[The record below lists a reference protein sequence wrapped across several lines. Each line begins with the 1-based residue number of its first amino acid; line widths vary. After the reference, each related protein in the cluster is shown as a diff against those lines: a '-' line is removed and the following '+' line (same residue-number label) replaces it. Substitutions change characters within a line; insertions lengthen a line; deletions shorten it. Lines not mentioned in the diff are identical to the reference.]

1 MRLRAGWVALALLVL
16 VLALAGG
23 LTLLSLLR
31 ASPEEI
37 WGEVNARTP
46 GEIVRYLKRRLVH
59 HDKLEAVFVPPLDW
73 VQRQVERPVD
83 LATLPT
89 LGKGQRAQAGITAAS
104 ALDLYV
110 STVDEL
116 REAMRVATAGRTIV
130 LAPGTYEVSQRLL
143 TGNGG
148 TAAQPIRIRPAE
160 RGTVFISVTA
170 AMGIRMTQPYWM
182 VEGLN
187 WRGACKSHDD
197 CEHALQ
203 IVGEAHHV
211 TVRDNLMQDFNAHIK
226 VNVEKGA
233 FPDDGRIEFNTLNNT
248 EPRKTMRSVAPIDI
262 VAASGWQVSE
272 NLITDFVKAAGNQIS
287 FGALMKGAGSGGRF
301 EHNLV
306 VCTSRGISQPGTR
319 VGLSLGGGGT
329 GIPYCREG
337 RCVTEHED
345 GIVQDN
351 VVAHCNDSGIDI
363 NTAARSVVRH
373 NTLINTAGIQLRGDP
388 TSATVTSNLLDG
400 HIGIRPGS
408 TLDESDNLKVD
419 TREVFRDAD
428 GLDLAW
434 RGARQPAGA
443 R

>member
-1 MRLRAGWVALALLVL
+1 MRLRPGWVALALLL
-16 VLALAGG
+16 LALAGG
-23 LTLLSLLR
+23 ITLLSLLR
-31 ASPEEI
+31 ASPEEV
-37 WGEVNARTP
+37 WSEVSARTP
-46 GEIVRYLKRRLVH
+46 GELVRYLKRRLEH
-59 HDKLEAVFVPPLDW
+59 HGKLEAVFVPALDW
-73 VQRQVERPVD
+73 VQRNFERPVD
-83 LATLPT
+83 LASIPT
-89 LGKGQRAQAGITAAS
+89 LGKGQRVQAGVAAVS

-110 STVDEL
+110 STVEEL
-116 REAMRVATAGRTIV
+116 REAMRVATAGRTII
-130 LAPGTYEVSQRLL
+130 LAPGTYKVSQRLR

-148 TAAQPIRIRPAE
+148 TAAQPIVIRPAE
-160 RGTVFISVTA
+160 RGTVWMSVTA
-170 AMGIRMTQPYWM
+170 TMGIRMTQPYWV

-187 WRGACKSHDD
+187 WRGECTSHDD

-226 VNVEKGA
+226 VNGENGV
-233 FPDDGRIEFNTLNNT
+233 FPDHGRIVFNSLNNSAPRNTL
-248 EPRKTMRSVAPIDI
+248 RSVVPIDI
-262 VAASGWQVSE
+262 VAASGWQVSD
-272 NLITDFVKAAGNQIS
+272 NVINDFIKSGGNRTS
-287 FGALMKGAGSGGRF
+287 FGAFMKGAGSGGRF
-301 EHNLV
+301 ERNLV

-319 VGLSLGGGGT
+319 VGISLGGGGT
-329 GIPYCREG
+329 GLPSCRDG

-388 TSATVTSNLLDG
+388 TSATVTGNLLDG

-408 TLDESDNLKVD
+408 TLDESGNLKVD

-434 RGARQPAGA
+434 LGARQPAGA